1 MGLIS
6 GGKIKKAFQ
15 FVSKDHKNKTVFYGL
30 TSSQRLVDATAN
42 HQPLF
47 VFVFEIST
55 PEYLHNFHGQI
66 LQWPKQE
73 YQPISRRCIYISSQ
87 IMDKYIY

>member
-1 MGLIS
+1 MPS
-6 GGKIKKAFQ
+6 MDKQVHAAW
-15 FVSKDHKNKTVFYGL
+15 Y
-30 TSSQRLVDATAN
+30 ATAT

-47 VFVFEIST
+47 EMFT

-66 LQWPKQE
+66 RQWPKQE
-73 YQPISRRCIYISSQ
+73 YQPISRRSIYISSQ